1 MNLKNS
7 FLKHCKINKFDI
19 NQNQIKTIELLEKY
33 YIQNFKKSLLKK
45 IFKKN
50 SEKLGLYLF
59 GGVGVGK
66 TMILDFFFNNI
77 NIKKQRL
84 HFNEFMINFHNFTH
98 EKKGKSDENIIDLY
112 IKNFKSRTSDKV
124 FINKVFAKPGTPSSN
139 TCPLHSS
146 AIKR

>member
-33 YIQNFKKSLLKK
+33 YIQNFKKTLLKK

-66 TMILDFFFNNI
+66 TMILDFFLIILILKN
-77 NIKKQRL
+77 KG
-84 HFNEFMINFHNFTH
+84 FTLM
-98 EKKGKSDENIIDLY
+98 NL
-112 IKNFKSRTSDKV
+112 
-124 FINKVFAKPGTPSSN
+124 
-139 TCPLHSS
+139 
-146 AIKR
+146 